1 MLVVRRRAGESL
13 LIGDDVEV
21 EILELSAGQ
30 VKIGIRAPREV
41 LVLRKEIHITGR
53 QNRVASAEIS
63 TRAIANVL
71 GAIRRENRP
80 PNFQEHSKTTD
91 KELERTSA
99 AKPPGLGTDSQ
110 A

>member
-13 LIGDDVEV
+13 LIGENIEV

-30 VKIGIRAPREV
+30 VKIGIRAPREI
-41 LVLRKEIHITGR
+41 LVLRKEIHLTGR
-53 QNRVASAEIS
+53 QNRVASAGVS
-63 TRAIANVL
+63 TQAIADVL
-71 GAIRRENRP
+71 GAIRKENRP
-80 PNFQEHSKTTD
+80 SDFQEAANPTD
-91 KELERTSA
+91 KELERTPA

>member
-13 LIGDDVEV
+13 LIGENIEV

-41 LVLRKEIHITGR
+41 LVLRKEVHLTGR

-63 TRAIANVL
+63 ARAIAGVL
-71 GAIRRENRP
+71 GAIRKENSTP
-80 PNFQEHSKTTD
+80 KFQEPTTATD
-91 KELERTSA
+91 KELERTPA
-99 AKPPGLGTDSQ
+99 AKPPGLGTESQ

>member
-13 LIGDDVEV
+13 LIGENIEV

-41 LVLRKEIHITGR
+41 LVLRKEVHLTGR
-53 QNRVASAEIS
+53 QNRVASAELS
-63 TRAIANVL
+63 KQAIAGVL
-71 GAIRRENRP
+71 GALRKENRSP
-80 PNFQEHSKTTD
+80 ELQEPAAPTD
-91 KELERTSA
+91 KELERTPA
-99 AKPPGLGTDSQ
+99 AKPPGLGTESQ